1 MNQGISILS
10 RFIEPKRQHALKRE
24 LFSNRDLFKLTAP
37 IIAEQLLVLLVGI
50 ADTLM
55 VSYAGASAV
64 SGVSLVNQLNSVFVL
79 VFSALAAGGSVVI
92 SQYIGSEDRQGGL
105 DTAGQLLMVTSL
117 ISLALMAAVLL
128 FGNALFGAL
137 FGEVASSV
145 HDDGM
150 TYLIITAYSLLSLG
164 VYNACAGLF
173 RSLGKTKEV
182 MYVSFAS
189 NAINVAG
196 NAVGIFALHAG
207 VAGVAWPS
215 VIARTFSAIA
225 LVSLASSKRNALYL
239 RARSIFAWKGQMLVR
254 ILRIAIPGGVEN
266 GLFQLTKVAL
276 SAIVAMFG
284 TVQIAAYGVAQSIWS
299 LAALF
304 AIAMGPA
311 FITVVGR
318 YMGARD
324 IKGARYY
331 MVKLLKITYG
341 CGTTWNVIVLA
352 LTPALLMLFDL
363 TEETAYLVIALVVIH
378 NVFNVL
384 FAPLAFSLASGL
396 RAAGDVKF
404 NLLSSLLTSIVVRA
418 SLSILFA
425 IVLNMGVIGIAFAM
439 VCDWGIKGLMVAL
452 RYKGNRWEQIE
463 VI

>member
-1 MNQGISILS
+1 MKHGISILT
-10 RFIEPKRQHALKRE
+10 RLVEPKRRHVPDRQ
-24 LFSNRDLFKLTAP
+24 LFSNRDLFKLIAP
-37 IIAEQLLVLLVGI
+37 IIAEQFLVLLVGI

-55 VSYAGASAV
+55 VSYAGESAI

-79 VFSALAAGGSVVI
+79 VFSALATGGSVVI
-92 SQYIGSEDRQGGL
+92 SQYIGSKDTQGGL
-105 DTAGQLLMVTSL
+105 DAAGQLLMVTSL
-117 ISLALMAAVLL
+117 TSLLLMASVLL
-128 FGNALFGAL
+128 FGDALFGAL
-137 FGEVASSV
+137 FGKVAASV
-145 HDDGM
+145 HDNGM

-196 NAVGIFALHAG
+196 NAIGIFVLNAG

-239 RARSIFAWKGQMLVR
+239 RAHSIFAWNRQMLKR
-254 ILRIAIPGGVEN
+254 ILRIAIPGGVES

-276 SAIVAMFG
+276 SAIVALFG

-299 LAALF
+299 MAALF
-304 AIAMGPA
+304 AIAMAPA
-311 FITVVGR
+311 FIAVIGR

-324 IKGARYY
+324 IEGARYY
-331 MVKLLKITYG
+331 MVKLLKITYV
-341 CGTTWNVIVLA
+341 CGTAWNAVVLV

-363 TEETAYLVIALVVIH
+363 IEETLHMVIVLVLIH
-378 NVFNVL
+378 NVFNAL

-404 NLLSSLLTSIVVRA
+404 NLYSSLFTSIVVRV
-418 SLSILFA
+418 SLSVLLA

-439 VCDWGIKGLMVAL
+439 ACDWGIKGLMVAL
-452 RYKGNRWEQIE
+452 RYRGTRWEQIE